1 MEKFKIIYE
10 GEYYAQECYVYAIDT
25 TRHKFLI
32 TGNGGWFKWVDT
44 KDCRL
49 PEEDDDVR
57 V

>member
-10 GEYYAQECYVYAIDT
+10 GGYYAQECYVYAIDT
-25 TRHKFLI
+25 TKHKFLI

-49 PEEDDDVR
+49 PQEVGDD
-57 V
+57 

>member
-1 MEKFKIIYE
+1 MMEKFKIIYE

-32 TGNGGWFKWVDT
+32 TDSGGYFKWVDT

-49 PEEDDDVR
+49 PEEDDDV
-57 V
+57 